1 MPTTKDPPWLQGNAP
16 AYACSK
22 WKTRTMWLRNKS
34 AIWFTGRGGA
44 HTPHNVGSTL
54 VMELIDK
61 NFPFS
66 ALAGLKT
73 IPGLLPAPY
82 HQIKI
87 ITPNINKFEK
97 VDFSWAQK
105 IVVNKVTGPRT
116 ADASENNHKQDT
128 TTQAQTRLIGLEVEL
143 YVGCRIHMI
152 GSSTRIVRQ
161 G

>member
-1 MPTTKDPPWLQGNAP
+1 
-16 AYACSK
+16 
-22 WKTRTMWLRNKS
+22 MWLRNKS

-97 VDFSWAQK
+97 VDFS
-105 IVVNKVTGPRT
+105 
-116 ADASENNHKQDT
+116 
-128 TTQAQTRLIGLEVEL
+128 
-143 YVGCRIHMI
+143 
-152 GSSTRIVRQ
+152 
-161 G
+161 

>member
-1 MPTTKDPPWLQGNAP
+1 MPTTKDPPWIQGNAP

-82 HQIKI
+82 HQIRI
-87 ITPNINKFEK
+87 ITPNINKLLIK
-97 VDFSWAQK
+97 VNQVISC
-105 IVVNKVTGPRT
+105 
-116 ADASENNHKQDT
+116 KQGKP
-128 TTQAQTRLIGLEVEL
+128 QGNQTREQTNLSMQLRL
-143 YVGCRIHMI
+143 ARP
-152 GSSTRIVRQ
+152 TKQQ
-161 G
+161 GYRCGGKAI

>member
-1 MPTTKDPPWLQGNAP
+1 MLITYLPICRLQKIHLG
-16 AYACSK
+16 
-22 WKTRTMWLRNKS
+22 TRGTHLHMHASNGKPELCGPGTSLRFGS
-34 AIWFTGRGGA
+34 QIAGGA
-44 HTPHNVGSTL
+44 HTPLNVGSTL

-97 VDFSWAQK
+97 VDFS
-105 IVVNKVTGPRT
+105 
-116 ADASENNHKQDT
+116 
-128 TTQAQTRLIGLEVEL
+128 
-143 YVGCRIHMI
+143 
-152 GSSTRIVRQ
+152 
-161 G
+161 